1 MFGEQK
7 KEEPTRLSTG
17 VSQGRTMRS
26 TRPANNGVGLQ
37 QNVARGQIRFFH
49 SLQHG
54 YHGHRA
60 DIAIVSE
67 IDPDETVDY
76 HPLFRFEIVALAN
89 GRHSCGG
96 HSLTAHPAFSQS

>member
-60 DIAIVSE
+60 DIGAILVLCGQRHRQKAGVLHV
-67 IDPDETVDY
+67 IDAYDAHLV
-76 HPLFRFEIVALAN
+76 
-89 GRHSCGG
+89 G
-96 HSLTAHPAFSQS
+96 HTYAITH